1 MDEIKEQLISII
13 SNCLNG
19 NSENSF
25 KFDDDE
31 ITELGK
37 FAARHDLEHFIGY
50 GISKG
55 FIDTSEEKRNYYT
68 NRMYSVAVRMER
80 IDYEFNAICSL
91 LEENSVHFI
100 PLKGSVIKN
109 YYPERW
115 MRTSCDIDI
124 LVNEEDIERAISAI
138 NSEDRFTVGK
148 RRYHDIS
155 LVSKNKINIELH
167 FSIKEDMDNI
177 DTLLKDAW
185 EYAVPKENHR
195 FYMHMTPE
203 FFMFHIYA
211 HTSYHFLHGG
221 CGIRTLIDVYLLEK
235 SFGYDKL
242 ILDGMLEKTGIL
254 FFRDELKLL
263 SEVWFGGKVHN
274 ELTRVMQD
282 FIFSGGVY
290 GSLKNRLAING
301 CDKTPAGYFL
311 ERVWA
316 PYDTMKKAYP
326 VLNKHKYLL
335 PLCQIKRWFGFIFSN
350 RHKAR
355 VHEIKTFNSFEA
367 EKKEKT
373 DYMLKSLKLK
383 GD

>member
-1 MDEIKEQLISII
+1 MDEIKEKLISII

-19 NSENSF
+19 KFENSF
-25 KFDDDE
+25 KFDDEE

-37 FAARHDLEHFIGY
+37 ISARHDLEHFIGY
-50 GISKG
+50 GILMG
-55 FIDTSEEKRNYYT
+55 FIDTSEEKRKYYT
-68 NRMYSVAVRMER
+68 NRMYSVAVRMEC
-80 IDYEFNAICSL
+80 IDYEFNVICSL
-91 LEENSVHFI
+91 LEENRIPFI

-124 LVNEEDIERAISAI
+124 LVNEENIEKAIGAI
-138 NSEDRFTVGK
+138 NFGDRFTIGK

-177 DTLLKDAW
+177 DALLKDAW
-185 EYAVPKENHR
+185 KYAEPKENYR

-203 FFMFHIYA
+203 FFMFYIYA
-211 HTSYHFLHGG
+211 HASYHFLHGG

-235 SFGYDKL
+235 SFEYDKN
-242 ILDGMLEKTGIL
+242 ILDDMLEKTGIL
-254 FFRDELKLL
+254 FFRDELRLL
-263 SEVWFGGKVHN
+263 SEVWFGEKAHN

-301 CDKTPAGYFL
+301 CDKTPTGYFL

-326 VLNKHKYLL
+326 VLNKYKYLL
-335 PLCQIKRWFGFIFSN
+335 PLYEMKRWLRFIFSS

-355 VHEIKTFNSFEA
+355 VHEIKTFNSFGT

-373 DYMLKSLKLK
+373 NYMLKSLKLK